1 MKALDLIEGIR
12 NHEYDDKFNE
22 LYVDIEKQKKR
33 YIELLDKYIELYGD
47 NEIHIFSAPGRSEI
61 GGNHTDHQHGKVLAC
76 AIDMDIVCALSFT
89 DDGVV
94 ELTSEGFG
102 TSIVDLNDIE
112 VKEEEKGTSASL
124 IRGIAYSFK
133 KKGLTVKG
141 FKAFMVSDVLGGSG
155 LSSSAAFESLIGTIF
170 SKGLNDGTVNDIEI
184 ARIGQYAENVYFGK
198 PCGLMDQMASSC
210 GGFVYIDFKDE
221 PKIEKI
227 DFDLTEY
234 GYRLCVIDTR
244 GTHASLTDE
253 YASIPSEMKM
263 VASFFNR
270 EYLSEISEEEFY
282 QNIRELRKLDNDRAL
297 LRAHH
302 FLSENK
308 RVPLMAEALRK
319 KDIDTFFK
327 LVKRSGGSSFKYLQN
342 IYASNNAHVQEI
354 SLALALIEKF
364 LDEKG
369 AYRVHGGGFAGTV
382 QAYVKKEDIES
393 FKELMEMVFGKDCV
407 YVLNIR
413 KSGAI
418 RFI

>member
-1 MKALDLIEGIR
+1 MFTSDLLNKISGGEFD
-12 NHEYDDKFNE
+12 EVLK
-22 LYVDIEKQKKR
+22 DIYGDVLLARER
-33 YIELLDKYIELYGD
+33 YLKVINGFKELYGERD
-47 NEIHIFSAPGRSEI
+47 VMIFSAPGRSEI

-76 AIDMDIVCALSFT
+76 AIDLDMVCVLSFT
-89 DDGVV
+89 DDGIV

-102 TSIVDLNDIE
+102 TSIVDLNDLE

-133 KKGLTVKG
+133 KKGLAIKG

-198 PCGLMDQMASSC
+198 PCGLMDQMAASC

-221 PKIEKI
+221 PKVEKI
-227 DFDLTEY
+227 DFNLSEY

-244 GTHASLTDE
+244 ASHASLTDE
-253 YASIPSEMKM
+253 YASIPLEMKLI
-263 VASFFNR
+263 AAYFGK
-270 EYLSEISEEEFY
+270 EYLSEINEEEFY
-282 QNIRELRKLDNDRAL
+282 ENISELRKLNNDRAI
-297 LRAHH
+297 LRTHH

-308 RVPLMAEALRK
+308 RVPLMTEALK
-319 KDIDTFFK
+319 NKDIDTFFE
-327 LVKRSGGSSFKYLQN
+327 LVKRSGDSSFKYLQN
-342 IYASNNAHVQEI
+342 IYAPNNPYVQKI

-364 LDEKG
+364 LDGKG
-369 AYRVHGGGFAGTV
+369 ACRVHGGGFAGSV
-382 QAYVKKEDIES
+382 QAYVKQEDIES
-393 FKELMEMVFGKDCV
+393 FKKLMEAVFGENCV

-413 KSGAI
+413 KHGAI
-418 RFI
+418 RLF